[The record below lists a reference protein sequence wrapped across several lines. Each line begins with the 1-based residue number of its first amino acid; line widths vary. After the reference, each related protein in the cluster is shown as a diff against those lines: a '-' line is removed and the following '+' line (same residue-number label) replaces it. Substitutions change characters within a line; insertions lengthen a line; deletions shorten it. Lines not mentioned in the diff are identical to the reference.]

1 MAEFSM
7 KDMYEMQR
15 QKKVAAR
22 QSWVSVRGDSAVNRG
37 TSHSAEGDR
46 FRALYDRDEGL
57 KVAYINFSAAQTQ
70 QFYDE
75 GNRAGS
81 AFDSSL
87 KSAGHELSAQRRQK
101 ISGIS
106 QSSED

>member
-15 QKKVAAR
+15 RKKVAAR

>member
-7 KDMYEMQR
+7 RDMYEMQR

-22 QSWVSVRGDSAVNRG
+22 QSWINVRGDSAVNRG
-37 TSHSAEGDR
+37 GSRSAEGER

-57 KVAYINFSAAQTQ
+57 NVNYVPLSAAQTQ
-70 QFYDE
+70 QFFDE

-81 AFDSSL
+81 AFNSSL
-87 KSAGHELSAQRRQK
+87 KSAGHELSA
-101 ISGIS
+101 SGIKAFQEYLS
-106 QSSED
+106 HQ